1 MINDYLKICLKY
13 NLNYCPHVQK
23 FDIEKN
29 LSDDKIFDLFHSY
42 QFYSLK
48 LNFHKKGFCIKK
60 KLKKKMRLIHWL
72 ANLMIS
78 CTDCN
83 KNILI
88 LKV

>member
-48 LNFHKKGFCIKK
+48 LNFHEKGFCIKK
-60 KLKKKMRLIHWL
+60 KLKKKNAAYTLASQFNDLLYRLQ
-72 ANLMIS
+72 
-78 CTDCN
+78 
-83 KNILI
+83 
-88 LKV
+88 